1 MAFEDRDSNLENGR
15 PARTGGPAVIRNPT
29 LPSENDAMSWWSL
42 LPAGIV
48 SLVVHA
54 VLLSLFLLV
63 NVSLGAKTAEAMETS
78 VIETKVEDNPQDL
91 NLTNDEIGI
100 DPDVPTN
107 YNVSR
112 IEDVSVP
119 GPVNPNE
126 SVGIAGAPEGPPTTL
141 PPPPGLGGQGQGGGI
156 DDPTKSGKAN
166 NQGFAGGMGGPK
178 MIPGGFGGRSGS
190 TREQMVREG
199 GGNTRSEAAVAA
211 GLKWMSQHQAPDGHW
226 SLDNFSQHG
235 KCNCADA
242 GRQHDIAGTGFGLL
256 PFLGAGETH
265 KPTQGGRK
273 QLYEKNVERGL
284 KWLLLKQNRNG
295 DFGGGMYT
303 HGIAS
308 IAVCEAYGV
317 TSDPMLKGPAQ
328 RAVNFI
334 VEAQNDTGGWDYT
347 AKGAT
352 ADTSVSGWNVQALK
366 SGQMGGL
373 QVPKESLVK
382 VNKYLDTY
390 AGDPAGSSY
399 GYRSPGA
406 GHAVSAIGLLCREYL
421 GWGPKNPGLIKG
433 VDRLMAS
440 QPNQGQKVMY
450 YYYYATQVV
459 HHYGGQAWTTWN
471 PKMRD
476 MLIDLQDQ
484 GTDANRRHQKGSWSS
499 ANWDVGRMGGG
510 RIMLTSMSL
519 LTLEVYYRH
528 LPLYR
533 REQGGNKDL
542 NVKEGL

>member
-1 MAFEDRDSNLENGR
+1 M
-15 PARTGGPAVIRNPT
+15 
-29 LPSENDAMSWWSL
+29 
-42 LPAGIV
+42 
-48 SLVVHA
+48 
-54 VLLSLFLLV
+54 
-63 NVSLGAKTAEAMETS
+63 
-78 VIETKVEDNPQDL
+78 
-91 NLTNDEIGI
+91 
-100 DPDVPTN
+100 
-107 YNVSR
+107 
-112 IEDVSVP
+112 
-119 GPVNPNE
+119 
-126 SVGIAGAPEGPPTTL
+126 
-141 PPPPGLGGQGQGGGI
+141 
-156 DDPTKSGKAN
+156 
-166 NQGFAGGMGGPK
+166 QGFAGGMGGPK

-211 GLKWMSQHQAPDGHW
+211 GLKWFSQHQSADGHW
-226 SLDNFSQHG
+226 SLNNFSQDG

-273 QLYEKNVERGL
+273 QLYEKVVERGI

-308 IAVCEAYGV
+308 IAICEAYGV

-334 VEAQNDTGGWDYT
+334 VESQNDTGGWDYT
-347 AKGAT
+347 SKGAT

-373 QVPKESLVK
+373 QVPKETLVK

-390 AGDPAGSSY
+390 AGDPVGATY
-399 GYRSPGA
+399 GYRSPGSA
-406 GHAVSAIGLLCREYL
+406 HACSAIGLLCREYL
-421 GWGPKNPGLIKG
+421 GWGPKNPGLIQG
-433 VDRLMAS
+433 IGRLMKS
-440 QPNQGQKVMY
+440 QPNQGQKTMY

-459 HHYGGQAWTTWN
+459 HHYGEGEWKTWN

-476 MLIDLQDQ
+476 MLIELQDQ
-484 GTDANRRHQKGSWSS
+484 GTDAARRHQKGSWSS
-499 ANWDVGRMGGG
+499 AGWDVGGYGGG
-510 RIMLTSMSL
+510 RIMMTSMAL

-533 REQGGNKDL
+533 REMGGNKDL